1 MQSMSKSSMV
11 KYKSLKLGLD
21 FKSGTG
27 LLQQRLK
34 SNRILTASF
43 DIKKM
48 KWVTDTE
55 TGGSDLMIVEVKLG
69 QYSNPTYY

>member
-1 MQSMSKSSMV
+1 MV
-11 KYKSLKLGLD
+11 EYKPLKLGLD

-34 SNRILTASF
+34 PNCILTASF

-55 TGGSDLMIVEVKLG
+55 TGGSDLMIVEIKLG
-69 QYSNPTYY
+69 QSSNPTSY